1 MKSISYK
8 ILENYLLF
16 KYWWKVSS
24 SIISKKIFRGDKP
37 FTEAAWGGLH
47 DTWWP
52 INLGTPGFTPGVTP
66 TMTPAAGAC
75 VWGHNTWWPVNLT
88 PAAIDSTNHGWF
100 PRKKIRNKWLVK
112 FCFFKKELLF
122 VIKYL
127 AHVIEKPNLRIPNP

>member
-37 FTEAAWGGLH
+37 FTEAAWGLH